1 MSSSYVAI
9 VGDIGGTNARLQ
21 SFWFSRSADLS
32 STSLRHL
39 FQRTYRTVTFA
50 GLTNILQRFF
60 DDVLKEQT
68 NEEVHQAMETKK

>member
-21 SFWFSRSADLS
+21 SFWFSRSADSLPA
-32 STSLRHL
+32 TLRHV
-39 FQRTYRTVTFA
+39 FQRTYRTVTFS

-60 DDVLKEQT
+60 DDVQKEQT
-68 NEEVHQAMETKK
+68 NEEVNQAMQTKK